1 MDEIVLD
8 DSGPDS
14 TEEVLELSNSEDED
28 EPEAFEYKKIPTD
41 KDWFAQVRPDYRD
54 TARCFIIISFK
65 KRQKILDQISSLPV
79 LYDISAILQNMLFYV
94 RQNEIAVPYHL
105 N

>member
-41 KDWFAQVRPDYRD
+41 KDWFAQVRPD
-54 TARCFIIISFK
+54 
-65 KRQKILDQISSLPV
+65 
-79 LYDISAILQNMLFYV
+79 
-94 RQNEIAVPYHL
+94 
-105 N
+105 